1 MQPGIAT
8 WQFDKQLPG
17 GAKRQLV
24 HGRPGMDVNY
34 LRTVKMPDGS
44 IVHNDNYYTHYRPWD
59 NFYTYGS
66 GVTPPAGVHVLDP
79 RVVYAPPPPLLP
91 GLHDDDGERGR

>member
-1 MQPGIAT
+1 
-8 WQFDKQLPG
+8 
-17 GAKRQLV
+17 
-24 HGRPGMDVNY
+24 
-34 LRTVKMPDGS
+34 MPDGS

-79 RVVYAPPPPLLP
+79 RVVYTPPPPPLP
-91 GLHDDDGERGR
+91 GFHDDDGERGR